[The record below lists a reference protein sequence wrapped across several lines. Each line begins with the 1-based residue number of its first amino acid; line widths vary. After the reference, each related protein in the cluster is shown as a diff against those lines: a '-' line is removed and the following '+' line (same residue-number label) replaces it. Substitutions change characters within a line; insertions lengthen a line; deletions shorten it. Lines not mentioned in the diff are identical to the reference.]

1 MLVVARHISHVANGS
16 AFTALATGGP
26 ITTAGSLSIAIAIA
40 TASTAGTYTKVT
52 TDTYGRVKSGGTLTA
67 SDLPA
72 ISEPPSPKSQLTS
85 AT

>member
-1 MLVVARHISHVANGS
+1 MLVVARHISHFANGS
-16 AFTALATGGP
+16 AFTALATGGS
-26 ITTAGSLSIAIAIA
+26 ITTAGTLSIA
-40 TASTAGTYTKVT
+40 TARTAGTYTKVT
-52 TDTYGRVKSGGTLTA
+52 TDTYGRVTSGGTLTA